1 MSNELVQFREVHV
14 RENGASRE
22 VYTEYRVRE
31 AFINLGLLTL
41 SDWSPWRKWG
51 DLQRIDQNGSIL

>member
-1 MSNELVQFREVHV
+1 MSNELVQFREVHI

-31 AFINLGLLTL
+31 AFINLGLLSL
-41 SDWSPWRKWG
+41 SDWSTWRKWG
-51 DLQRIDQNGSIL
+51 DLARVDQNGNSI

>member
-31 AFINLGLLTL
+31 VFISLGLLSL
-41 SDWSPWRKWG
+41 SAWSDWRKWG
-51 DLQRIDQNGSIL
+51 DIMRVDQQGNPL

>member
-14 RENGASRE
+14 RDNGATRE

-31 AFINLGLLTL
+31 AFINLGLLSL
-41 SDWSPWRKWG
+41 SDWSAWRRWG
-51 DLQRIDQNGSIL
+51 DLQRVDQDGKPL